1 MIKSKLTEEDKKKI
15 LNLYRNSDETTKS
28 LAARYGVSGSTI
40 SRFLKDTL
48 TEEEYDVLI
57 SQKRLGRSSKSD
69 KPKITAP
76 SRAESKPVDPSTPTF
91 EITPPILREKTL
103 APTEATSFED
113 SDNQDIETLDV
124 TSLEEMLDE
133 ELSDDDDL
141 EDDEVDE
148 VEETSPQK
156 DSPQISRTKNIEVK
170 ILPLQKATLPK
181 TCYLVVDR
189 RAELITK
196 PLKYFAHLG
205 AIPSEELEEQ
215 TLPVFDNHRVAKRF
229 SPPSARIIKVHN
241 GRMIEQTSSHLRA
254 KGITR
259 ILLDGEVFSLAS
271 YQSIC
276 Q

>member
-15 LNLYRNSDETTKS
+15 LNLYRDSDETTKS

-76 SRAESKPVDPSTPTF
+76 SRAESKPVDSSSTPTV
-91 EITPPILREKTL
+91 EIAQEKPLPI
-103 APTEATSFED
+103 PQPTSFED
-113 SDNQDIETLDV
+113 SDNQDIDEIDV
-124 TSLEEMLDE
+124 TSLEEMLGE

-148 VEETSPQK
+148 LEETSPQK
-156 DSPQISRTKNIEVK
+156 DSPQISRTKNTEVK

-181 TCYLVVDR
+181 TCYLVIDR

-205 AIPSEELEEQ
+205 AIPNEELEEQ

-259 ILLDGEVFSLAS
+259 ILLDREVFSLAS